1 MPVGLV
7 ALCIYAGMV
16 ASDFA
21 LYGIGAG
28 ARHLPWLSRL
38 AVNDRVSD
46 FTDLLKRN
54 LFGIVALCRGV
65 PGIVFVAFVACGWK
79 RVPLGR
85 FAVASLV
92 VSALYLPLMLC
103 IAVFFGDTLDDR
115 VGSWT
120 WPFLLCAVVGIGFVR
135 RQVFNFQEEAKP
147 ADGKKTSHVAR
158 RKVRTM
164 APGDRIPFGL
174 FYLPLIAN
182 WIGLASRYRSLTLPT
197 LANPCHPIGG
207 TWGES
212 KSGYLLDVAMNERQW
227 IADFVMVTRS
237 AGPRTLFG
245 DLKRVRQS
253 LFAAGL
259 AFPLIAKPDVRRGRT
274 CKIDDAPALREYLR
288 HFPAGE
294 KLILQRF
301 VPYSG
306 EAAALYARLPGVRSG
321 RVLSLSF
328 RAGSHWCD
336 ASRHVTPEFE
346 ARLDAIACSMREFH
360 YGRFQ
365 LRFASI
371 DELMRGEIFSVVEIN
386 GIRSGTNR
394 DYDPALPL
402 AEVYRRLAD
411 QQRIMFLIGEKNRAR
426 GFAPVGCADVLKSL
440 IRQSQLGRR
449 YPASA

>member
-1 MPVGLV
+1 
-7 ALCIYAGMV
+7 
-16 ASDFA
+16 
-21 LYGIGAG
+21 
-28 ARHLPWLSRL
+28 
-38 AVNDRVSD
+38 
-46 FTDLLKRN
+46 
-54 LFGIVALCRGV
+54 
-65 PGIVFVAFVACGWK
+65 
-79 RVPLGR
+79 VPLGR

-92 VSALYLPLMLC
+92 VSALYLPLMLF

-120 WPFLLCAVVGIGFVR
+120 WPFLLCVVVAIGFVR

>member
-7 ALCIYAGMV
+7 ALCIYGGMV

-46 FTDLLKRN
+46 FTGLLKRN

-103 IAVFFGDTLDDR
+103 IAVFFGDTLDGR

-120 WPFLLCAVVGIGFVR
+120 WPFLLCVVVAIGFVR

-147 ADGKKTSHVAR
+147 ADGKRMSHVAR
-158 RKVRTM
+158 RNVRM
-164 APGDRIPFGL
+164 VAAGNRIPLGL
-174 FYLPLIAN
+174 VYLPLIAN

-207 TWGES
+207 IWGES
-212 KSGYLLDVAMNERQW
+212 KSGYLLDVAANERQW

-237 AGPRTLFG
+237 TGPRTLFG
-245 DLKRVRQS
+245 DLERARQS

-259 AFPLIAKPDVRRGRT
+259 AFPLIAKPDVRHGRP
-274 CKIDDAPALREYLR
+274 CKIDDAPAFREYLR

-301 VPYSG
+301 VSHSG
-306 EAAALYARLPGVRSG
+306 EAAALYEAAGCAKWPGSFAELPRGQPLARCVAPCHAGARS
-321 RVLSLSF
+321 
-328 RAGSHWCD
+328 A
-336 ASRHVTPEFE
+336 AQRHRMQHARIPLRPFPVVF
-346 ARLDAIACSMREFH
+346 RLDRRAHAGGKFLG
-360 YGRFQ
+360 GR
-365 LRFASI
+365 
-371 DELMRGEIFSVVEIN
+371 N
-386 GIRSGTNR
+386 
-394 DYDPALPL
+394 
-402 AEVYRRLAD
+402 
-411 QQRIMFLIGEKNRAR
+411 QRH
-426 GFAPVGCADVLKSL
+426 
-440 IRQSQLGRR
+440 
-449 YPASA
+449 

>member
-1 MPVGLV
+1 
-7 ALCIYAGMV
+7 
-16 ASDFA
+16 
-21 LYGIGAG
+21 
-28 ARHLPWLSRL
+28 
-38 AVNDRVSD
+38 VSD

-103 IAVFFGDTLDDR
+103 IAVFFGDTLDGR
-115 VGSWT
+115 FGSWT
-120 WPFLLCAVVGIGFVR
+120 WPFLLCVVVAIGFVR

-147 ADGKKTSHVAR
+147 ASGKRTSHVAR
-158 RKVRTM
+158 RKLRKV
-164 APGDRIPFGL
+164 AAGDRIPLGL

-207 TWGES
+207 IWGES
-212 KSGYLLDVAMNERQW
+212 KSGYLLDVAANERQW

-245 DLKRVRQS
+245 DLERIRQS

-259 AFPLIAKPDVRRGRT
+259 AFPLIAKPDVRRDRP

-294 KLILQRF
+294 RLILQRL

-306 EAAALYARLPGVRSG
+306 EAAVLYARLPGVRSG

-336 ASRHVTPEFE
+336 ASRHVTPELE
-346 ARLDAIACSMREFH
+346 ARLDAIASSMREFH

-371 DELMRGEIFSVVEIN
+371 DELMRGENFSVVEIN

-394 DYDPALPL
+394 DCDPALPL

-411 QQRIMFLIGEKNRAR
+411 QQRIMFLIGEKNRTR